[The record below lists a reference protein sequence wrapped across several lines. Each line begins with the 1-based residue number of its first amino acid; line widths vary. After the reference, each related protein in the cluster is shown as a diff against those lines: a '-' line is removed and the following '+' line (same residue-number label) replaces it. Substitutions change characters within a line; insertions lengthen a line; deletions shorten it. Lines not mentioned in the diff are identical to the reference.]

1 MSEVFRSELA
11 MLLITIGAFAFGKYL
26 FRRTQLAICNPLLIA
41 TIVIISI
48 LLSMNIEY
56 EHYHKSTRLIHFFLA
71 PTVVA
76 LGYVLYEQVE
86 AIRSNLLSII
96 ISISVG
102 SMITMASIVLIC
114 KLLGSDDSIIVSLLP
129 KSVTIPIALSLSG
142 KAGGVASLT
151 AVSVVITGILGN
163 MIGLA
168 LFRIM
173 GVSDK
178 IARGL
183 AFGASSH
190 AIGTAKAIECGAL
203 EGAMSGLAIGVTG
216 VITALTMP
224 IFEYIL
230 SIL

>member
-1 MSEVFRSELA
+1 MSDIFRSELA
-11 MLLITIGAFAFGKYL
+11 MLLITIGTFALGKYL

-41 TIVIISI
+41 TIIIVSI
-48 LLSMNIEY
+48 LLFMDIDY
-56 EHYHKSTRLIHFFLA
+56 DHYHKSTRLIHFFLA

-86 AIRSNLLSII
+86 AIRSNLLSIV

-102 SMITMASIVLIC
+102 SLITMASIVLIC
-114 KLLGSDDSIIVSLLP
+114 RILGSDNSIIVSLLP

-151 AVSVVITGILGN
+151 AVSVVITGIFGN
-163 MIGLA
+163 MV
-168 LFRIM
+168 
-173 GVSDK
+173 GVSILRLMGISSK
-178 IARGL
+178 IAKGL

-216 VITALTMP
+216 VITALMMP
-224 IFEYIL
+224 LFELLL